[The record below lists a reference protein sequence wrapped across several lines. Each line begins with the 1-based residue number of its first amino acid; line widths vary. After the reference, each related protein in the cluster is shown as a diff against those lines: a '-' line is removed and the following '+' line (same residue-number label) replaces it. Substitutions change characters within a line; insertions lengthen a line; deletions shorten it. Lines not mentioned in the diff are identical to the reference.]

1 MAYGEGRTRLYRD
14 MAQEEASE
22 LARYNRQL
30 GKAETAQRED
40 VESGALWDFLG
51 SAAGA
56 GIGFVLSGGNPYGAV
71 KGWTVGG
78 EAGTWA
84 QRAVSGY
91 DPEDYAISTDPG
103 KFDVSQRYDFEDI
116 NRQFEEAERSR
127 LYKDITGLG
136 TTVASMLA
144 LGAKGNG
151 GDIDWWDWL
160 SNETGEGA
168 TSFIEK
174 PAMTQLY
181 KNPRVDK
188 LLKS

>member
-116 NRQFEEAERSR
+116 NRQFEAAERSR
-127 LYKDITGLG
+127 LYKDITGTG
-136 TTVASMLA
+136 TAIAAMFAS
-144 LGAKGNG
+144 GKGG
-151 GDIDWWDWL
+151 LWDNW
-160 SNETGEGA
+160 SNESRNLLPLGEEL
-168 TSFIEK
+168 TTYVD
-174 PAMTQLY
+174 PLDQLI
-181 KNPRVDK
+181 KNPDVRLTVTE
-188 LLKS
+188 